1 MHRTTS
7 VAGCTLDWVSFG
19 SLVEEVKKKEETPVR
34 KIINVMDNNVGDVF
48 PMIYVLTSY
57 DTTSK
62 NGTKSNACEVVVKYG
77 CNLLYSSE
85 L

>member
-7 VAGCTLDWVSFG
+7 VAGCTLDGVSFG
-19 SLVEEVKKKEETPVR
+19 SLVEEVKKKEVTPVR

-48 PMIYVLTSY
+48 PMIVLISY
-57 DTTSK
+57 DTMSK
-62 NGTKSNACEVVVKYG
+62 NGTKSNVCQVVVKYG

-85 L
+85 M